1 MQKDIW
7 KEMRF
12 MIGVNHCSR
21 RIKMTTKNYHELFK
35 DRIYIGGAD
44 DVNDLME
51 NEKVDIVF
59 DLRAEAPTEEAKYN
73 RVHSPI
79 VDDADYQD
87 ESVKKSIDKV
97 VSAYNEGKNVYF
109 HCQGGSNRTGTV
121 AIGTLLALGK
131 ADTIKEA
138 EEIAKKARP
147 KIKVKPEMKETLKRI
162 FPNA

>member
-1 MQKDIW
+1 
-7 KEMRF
+7 
-12 MIGVNHCSR
+12 
-21 RIKMTTKNYHELFK
+21 MTTKNYHELFK

-44 DVNDLME
+44 DVNDLLE

-59 DLRAEAPTEEAKYN
+59 DLRAEAPKEEAKYN

-79 VDDADYQD
+79 VDDVDHQD
-87 ESVKKSIDKV
+87 ESVKKSIDRV

-147 KIKVKPEMKETLKRI
+147 KINVKPEMKEALKRI